1 MIKLLIGLTLLTSMS
16 SFAGTFS
23 YTNQNGELVTSN
35 IDHIQILSHTVT
47 VMPKIGTTCNVSM
60 ERLKELGIDPI
71 SLATSL
77 KKSNVHL
84 FCTNDTG
91 FSGPKMNEDLLFSIK

>member
-1 MIKLLIGLTLLTSMS
+1 MKRILVVLVLLSTIPVL
-16 SFAGTFS
+16 AGTFS
-23 YTNQNGELVTSN
+23 YTNQSGDLVTSN
-35 IDHIQILSHTVT
+35 ISKIQILNHTIT
-47 VMPKIGTTCNVSM
+47 VMPKRGTTCNVSM
-60 ERLKELGIDPI
+60 ERLKALGIDPI

-77 KKSNVHL
+77 KKPNVHL